1 MRACPRR
8 PLSIEGLLTAFAF
21 HSTCPHSGLS
31 FSQPMQWVDV
41 SPWKVWPAMTQTA
54 SLILSLAQL
63 EEELRTRLHEGN
75 IDLPVLPTAAQEVLR
90 MTAQADINGK
100 DLASKVTGDP
110 ALSAHVLRVANSA
123 LYRGNMTITS
133 IRQAVGRLGLDLIA
147 QIAASVAIKSTAFGN
162 RRYEEQL
169 NAIWQHSLRRGL
181 CAREIARVQRD
192 SIEHAFLGGLL
203 RDLGQACVL
212 RELDHMGE
220 QSAGLSLQEASE
232 LAQRLSCSA
241 GAALAQKWELQAEL
255 AAPMATAYAVQ
266 SADRTQLSVEL
277 GDTYARALSQSSEAI
292 LDQLQSDPAVERL
305 GLDASTL
312 EQVVAA
318 KERVVQ
324 NAEAMS

>member
-1 MRACPRR
+1 MYP
-8 PLSIEGLLTAFAF
+8 F
-21 HSTCPHSGLS
+21 
-31 FSQPMQWVDV
+31 
-41 SPWKVWPAMTQTA
+41 WKVWPAMTQTA
-54 SLILSLAQL
+54 SLTPSLSQL
-63 EEELRTRLHEGN
+63 EDELRTRLHDGD

-90 MTAQADINGK
+90 MTAQADMNGK
-100 DLASKVTGDP
+100 DLATKITGDP

-123 LYRGNMTITS
+123 LYRGSVTIAS

-169 NAIWQHSLRRGL
+169 NALWRHSLRRGL
-181 CAREIARVQRD
+181 CAREIARVQRA

-212 RELDHMGE
+212 RELDRMGE
-220 QSAGLSLQEASE
+220 ESAGLTLNEASE

-241 GAALAQKWELQAEL
+241 GAALAQKWELQPEL
-255 AAPMATAYAVQ
+255 AAPMTTAYAVQ
-266 SADRTQLSVEL
+266 SADPIRLAVEL
-277 GDTYARALSQSSEAI
+277 GDLFARALGTAPEAI
-292 LDQLQSDPAVERL
+292 LDQLQGDPAVERL
-305 GLDASTL
+305 ALDAADL

-318 KERVVQ
+318 HERIAQ